1 MILVDA
7 NILIYAKVQDFD
19 QHPRAKS
26 WLEARLGE
34 PGKVGLPWSV
44 LLAFVRIT
52 TNPRIFD
59 RPMAISAAWA
69 QVEEWIELPEVW
81 IPLPTN
87 RHAEVLG
94 KLLSVS
100 GSKSNIVPDAHLAAL
115 AIEHGL
121 TMCSSDGDFARFSD
135 LRYENPLVS

>member
-19 QHPRAKS
+19 QHHRAKS
-26 WLEARLGE
+26 WLEEKLNK

-52 TNPRIFD
+52 TNPRIFAS
-59 RPMAISAAWA
+59 PMAISEAWA
-69 QVEEWIELPEVW
+69 QIQEWIDLPGVW

-94 KLLSVS
+94 KLLAES

-121 TMCSSDGDFARFSD
+121 TMCSSDGDFARFSG